1 MRGQIKVNNIGKAYK
16 QYLTR
21 WSRLLEWMVPLSKTR
36 HSLKWILQDINFTV
50 EAGEA
55 VGIVGV
61 NGAGKSTLLKIIT
74 GTTQQSTGE
83 VSISG
88 RVSALLELGMGFHPD
103 FTGRQNVTMAAQ
115 LMGMTPEEIAS
126 AMPRVKEFAEIGDY
140 IEQPI
145 RIYSSGM
152 QVRLA
157 FSIATVLRPDVLIV
171 DEALSVGDTY
181 FQHKSFDRIREFRK
195 QGTTLLL
202 VSHDKTTI
210 QSLCDKAILLEDGRI
225 AKAGI
230 PEEVMDFYNALL
242 AEKENSTTIKQEV
255 LGNGRVKTF
264 SGTGEARIEEV
275 ELLNH
280 NGERIDCVC
289 VGEEVKL
296 VVHVKVYTKLETLV
310 LGYGIKDRL
319 GQVIFGTNTWYT
331 DQVIKRTHA
340 GDEFKFEIKFPA
352 NLGVGSYS
360 VTIALHNQS
369 THITA
374 NYFWQDLALVFNVVN
389 AGEIEFSG
397 CNWIKPEITFKAL

>member
-1 MRGQIKVNNIGKAYK
+1 MMAQIKVNNIGKAYK

-21 WSRLLEWMVPLSKTR
+21 WSRLLEWVVPLSKAR
-36 HSLKWILQDINFTV
+36 HDLKWILQDINFSV
-50 EAGEA
+50 GAGEA

-74 GTTQQSTGE
+74 GTIRQSTGE

-115 LMGMTPEEIAS
+115 LMGMKPDEIAS
-126 AMPRVKEFAEIGDY
+126 AMPRVAEFAETGDY
-140 IEQPI
+140 IEEPI

-210 QSLCDKAILLEDGRI
+210 QSLCDRAILLEHGRI
-225 AKAGI
+225 AKIGF
-230 PEEVMDFYNALL
+230 PEEVMDYYNAML
-242 AEKENSTTIKQEV
+242 AEKENSTVKQEV
-255 LGNGRVKTF
+255 LENGRVKTF
-264 SGTGEARIEEV
+264 SGTGEARIEEIG
-275 ELLNH
+275 LYNN
-280 NGERIDCVC
+280 NGKSIDCVC
-289 VGEEVKL
+289 VGEQVKL
-296 VVHVKVYTKLETLV
+296 VVHIKVCSNLETLV

-331 DQVIKRTHA
+331 EQVIKKPQTD
-340 GDEFKFEIKFPA
+340 DEFQFEINFPA

-360 VTIALHNQS
+360 VTIALHNLN

-397 CNWIKPEITFKAL
+397 CNWIKPKITFKAI